1 MIMQQREPR
10 LPIDNGLVELQRA
23 STEISPHEYRLLN
36 ISRGGLC
43 FQSDANLELNET
55 LKLNVLIDEKRVLS
69 TNGRVCYRNHDEA
82 HPCYGLSFLDDFIDA
97 DFLREK
103 KKAALKNG

>member
-1 MIMQQREPR
+1 MQQREPR
-10 LPIDNGLVELQRA
+10 HFIDNGSVELQRP
-23 STEISPHEYRLLN
+23 STENRPRPHEYKVLN

-43 FQSDANLELNET
+43 FQSDEDFELNET
-55 LKLNVLIDEKRVLS
+55 LKLNVRIGEKRILS
-69 TNGRVCYRNHDEA
+69 ANGRVCYRNHDEA
-82 HPCYGLSFLDDFIDA
+82 HSCYGLSFLDDFIDA

>member
-1 MIMQQREPR
+1 MQQREPR
-10 LPIDNGLVELQRA
+10 HPIDNGLVELQRP
-23 STEISPHEYRLLN
+23 STETRPHEYRVLN

-43 FQSDANLELNET
+43 FQSDEDFELNET
-55 LKLNVLIDEKRVLS
+55 VKLNVRIDKKQILS
-69 TNGRVCYRNHDEA
+69 ANGRVCYRNHNDA

-103 KKAALKNG
+103 KKPRLKMADY